1 MKIVKKIDEKHFLG
15 EEDGEKV
22 LLVKK
27 DLDLE
32 KLAEAIADDEDDD
45 DDEEEEDKKPAKKE
59 AKKEETKKPAKK
71 EEPEDDDEEEEEEGE
86 EYNWDDLKD
95 MDYNELSEL
104 ADDEELEDIDVE
116 DYDEDDDDEVEKLR
130 VAIAKELDIEV
141 PKKGKKGKK

>member
-1 MKIVKKIDEKHFLG
+1 MKIVKQIDEKHFLG

-32 KLAEAIADDEDDD
+32 KLAEAIADEDDD
-45 DDEEEEDKKPAKKE
+45 EEEDKKPAKKG
-59 AKKEETKKPAKK
+59 
-71 EEPEDDDEEEEEEGE
+71 EGE
-86 EYNWDDLKD
+86 EYSWDDLKD
-95 MDYNELSEL
+95 MDYDELSEL
-104 ADDEELEDIDVE
+104 VDDEELEDIDVE

>member
-1 MKIVKKIDEKHFLG
+1 MKIVKKIDDKHFLG

-22 LLVKK
+22 LLAVK

-32 KLAEAIADDEDDD
+32 ALAEALA
-45 DDEEEEDKKPAKKE
+45 DEEDPEEEAPKKGKKE
-59 AKKEETKKPAKK
+59 EPKKETKKPAKK
-71 EEPEDDDEEEEEEGE
+71 EEPEDDDDEDED
-86 EYNWDDLKD
+86 EYTWDDIKD
-95 MDYNELSEL
+95 MDYDELSEL
-104 ADDEELEDIDVE
+104 IDDEELEDIDVE

>member
-1 MKIVKKIDEKHFLG
+1 MKIVKQIDEKHFLG

-32 KLAEAIADDEDDD
+32 KLAEAIADE
-45 DDEEEEDKKPAKKE
+45 DDEE
-59 AKKEETKKPAKK
+59 
-71 EEPEDDDEEEEEEGE
+71 EEEEEEGE

-95 MDYNELSEL
+95 MDYDELSEL
-104 ADDEELEDIDVE
+104 VDDEELEDIDVE

>member
-32 KLAEAIADDEDDD
+32 KLAEAITDEGDDY
-45 DDEEEEDKKPAKKE
+45 EEEDKKPAKKE

-71 EEPEDDDEEEEEEGE
+71 EEPEDDDEEGE

-95 MDYNELSEL
+95 MDYDELSEL
-104 ADDEELEDIDVE
+104 VDDEELEDIDVE

>member
-15 EEDGEKV
+15 EEDGKKV

-32 KLAEAIADDEDDD
+32 KLAEAIADYEDDD
-45 DDEEEEDKKPAKKE
+45 
-59 AKKEETKKPAKK
+59 KEETKKPAKK
-71 EEPEDDDEEEEEEGE
+71 EEPEDDDEEGE

-95 MDYNELSEL
+95 MDYDELSEL
-104 ADDEELEDIDVE
+104 VDDGELEDIDVE

>member
-1 MKIVKKIDEKHFLG
+1 MKIVKQIDEKHFLG

-32 KLAEAIADDEDDD
+32 KLAEAIADEE
-45 DDEEEEDKKPAKKE
+45 DDEEE
-59 AKKEETKKPAKK
+59 
-71 EEPEDDDEEEEEEGE
+71 EEEEEEGE
-86 EYNWDDLKD
+86 EYNWDDLKG
-95 MDYNELSEL
+95 MDYDELSEL
-104 ADDEELEDIDVE
+104 VDDEELEDIDVE

>member
-1 MKIVKKIDEKHFLG
+1 MKIVKKIDDKHFLG

-22 LLVKK
+22 LLAVK

-32 KLAEAIADDEDDD
+32 ALAEALA
-45 DDEEEEDKKPAKKE
+45 DEEDPEEEAPKKGKKE
-59 AKKEETKKPAKK
+59 EPKKETKKPAKK
-71 EEPEDDDEEEEEEGE
+71 EEPEDDDD
-86 EYNWDDLKD
+86 EYTWEDIKD
-95 MDYNELSEL
+95 MDYDELSEL
-104 ADDEELEDIDVE
+104 VDDEELEDIDVE

>member
-27 DLDLE
+27 DLDLK
-32 KLAEAIADDEDDD
+32 KLAEAIADE
-45 DDEEEEDKKPAKKE
+45 K
-59 AKKEETKKPAKK
+59 
-71 EEPEDDDEEEEEEGE
+71 EEEEGE

-95 MDYNELSEL
+95 MDYDELSEL
-104 ADDEELEDIDVE
+104 VDDEELEDIDVE

>member
-1 MKIVKKIDEKHFLG
+1 MKIVKQIDEKHFLG

-32 KLAEAIADDEDDD
+32 KLSEVLADED
-45 DDEEEEDKKPAKKE
+45 KE
-59 AKKEETKKPAKK
+59 G
-71 EEPEDDDEEEEEEGE
+71 EGE
-86 EYNWDDLKD
+86 EYSWDDLKD
-95 MDYNELSEL
+95 MDYDELSEL
-104 ADDEELEDIDVE
+104 VDDEELEDIDVE
-116 DYDEDDDDEVEKLR
+116 DYDEGDDDEVEKLR

>member
-45 DDEEEEDKKPAKKE
+45 EEEDKKPAKKE

-71 EEPEDDDEEEEEEGE
+71 EESEDDDEEEEEEGE

-95 MDYNELSEL
+95 MDYDELSEL
-104 ADDEELEDIDVE
+104 VDDGELEDIDVE

>member
-1 MKIVKKIDEKHFLG
+1 MKIVKQIDEKHFLG

-45 DDEEEEDKKPAKKE
+45 EEEEE
-59 AKKEETKKPAKK
+59 KEEEK
-71 EEPEDDDEEEEEEGE
+71 EEEEGE

-95 MDYNELSEL
+95 MDYDELSEL
-104 ADDEELEDIDVE
+104 VDDEELEDIDVE

>member
-1 MKIVKKIDEKHFLG
+1 MKIVKKIDDKHFLG

-32 KLAEAIADDEDDD
+32 ALAEALADDEDP
-45 DDEEEEDKKPAKKE
+45 EEEEAPKKGKKE
-59 AKKEETKKPAKK
+59 EVKKETKKPAKK
-71 EEPEDDDEEEEEEGE
+71 EEPEEEDEDDDED
-86 EYNWDDLKD
+86 EYTWEDIKD
-95 MDYNELSEL
+95 MDYEELSEL
-104 ADDEELEDIDVE
+104 VDDEELEDIDVE

>member
-1 MKIVKKIDEKHFLG
+1 MKIVKKIDDKHFLG

-32 KLAEAIADDEDDD
+32 ALAEALADDEDS
-45 DDEEEEDKKPAKKE
+45 EEEEAPKKGKKEE
-59 AKKEETKKPAKK
+59 AKKETKKPAKK
-71 EEPEDDDEEEEEEGE
+71 EEPEEEDEDDDED
-86 EYNWDDLKD
+86 EYTWEDIKD
-95 MDYNELSEL
+95 MDYDELSEL
-104 ADDEELEDIDVE
+104 VDDEELEDIDVE

>member
-1 MKIVKKIDEKHFLG
+1 MKIVKQIDEKHFLG

-32 KLAEAIADDEDDD
+32 KLAEAIADEDDD
-45 DDEEEEDKKPAKKE
+45 DEEEDKKPAKKE
-59 AKKEETKKPAKK
+59 AKK
-71 EEPEDDDEEEEEEGE
+71 EEEEEGE

-95 MDYNELSEL
+95 MDYDELSEL
-104 ADDEELEDIDVE
+104 VDDEELEDIDVE

-130 VAIAKELDIEV
+130 VAIAKELNIEV

>member
-1 MKIVKKIDEKHFLG
+1 MKIVKKIDDKHFLG

-32 KLAEAIADDEDDD
+32 ALAEALADDEDP
-45 DDEEEEDKKPAKKE
+45 EEEEAPKKGKKEE
-59 AKKEETKKPAKK
+59 AKKETKKPAKK
-71 EEPEDDDEEEEEEGE
+71 EEPEEEDEDDDED
-86 EYNWDDLKD
+86 EYTWEDIKD
-95 MDYNELSEL
+95 MDYDELSEL
-104 ADDEELEDIDVE
+104 VDDEELEDIDVE

>member
-15 EEDGEKV
+15 EEDGKKV

-32 KLAEAIADDEDDD
+32 KLAEAIADYEDDD
-45 DDEEEEDKKPAKKE
+45 
-59 AKKEETKKPAKK
+59 KEETKKPAKK
-71 EEPEDDDEEEEEEGE
+71 EEPEDDDEEGE

-95 MDYNELSEL
+95 MDYDELSEL
-104 ADDEELEDIDVE
+104 VDDEEFEDIDVE

>member
-32 KLAEAIADDEDDD
+32 KLAEAIADDEGDY
-45 DDEEEEDKKPAKKE
+45 EEEDKKP

-71 EEPEDDDEEEEEEGE
+71 EEPEDDDEEGE

-95 MDYNELSEL
+95 MDYDELSEL
-104 ADDEELEDIDVE
+104 VDDEELEDIDVE

>member
-1 MKIVKKIDEKHFLG
+1 MKIVKQIDEKHFLG

-32 KLAEAIADDEDDD
+32 KLSEAIADDEDDD
-45 DDEEEEDKKPAKKE
+45 EEE
-59 AKKEETKKPAKK
+59 
-71 EEPEDDDEEEEEEGE
+71 EEEEEEGE
-86 EYNWDDLKD
+86 EYSWDDLKD
-95 MDYNELSEL
+95 MDYDELSEL
-104 ADDEELEDIDVE
+104 VDDEELEDIDVE

>member
-1 MKIVKKIDEKHFLG
+1 MKIVKKIDDKHFLG

-32 KLAEAIADDEDDD
+32 ALAEALADDEDP
-45 DDEEEEDKKPAKKE
+45 EEEEAPKKGKKEE
-59 AKKEETKKPAKK
+59 AKKETKKPAKK
-71 EEPEDDDEEEEEEGE
+71 EEPEEENEDDDED
-86 EYNWDDLKD
+86 EYTWEDIKD
-95 MDYNELSEL
+95 MDYDELSEL
-104 ADDEELEDIDVE
+104 VDDEELEDIDVE

>member
-1 MKIVKKIDEKHFLG
+1 MKIVKKIDDKHFLG

-22 LLVKK
+22 LLAVK

-32 KLAEAIADDEDDD
+32 ALAEALA
-45 DDEEEEDKKPAKKE
+45 DEEDPEEEAPKKGKKE
-59 AKKEETKKPAKK
+59 EPKKETKKPAKK
-71 EEPEDDDEEEEEEGE
+71 EEPEDDDDEDED
-86 EYNWDDLKD
+86 EYTWDDIKD
-95 MDYNELSEL
+95 MDYDELSEL
-104 ADDEELEDIDVE
+104 VDDEELEDIDVE

>member
-32 KLAEAIADDEDDD
+32 KLAEAIADDE
-45 DDEEEEDKKPAKKE
+45 E
-59 AKKEETKKPAKK
+59 AKKEEKKETKKPAKK

-95 MDYNELSEL
+95 MDYDELSEL
-104 ADDEELEDIDVE
+104 VDDEELEDIDVE

>member
-1 MKIVKKIDEKHFLG
+1 MKIVKQIDEKHFLG

-32 KLAEAIADDEDDD
+32 KLAEAIAD
-45 DDEEEEDKKPAKKE
+45 
-59 AKKEETKKPAKK
+59 
-71 EEPEDDDEEEEEEGE
+71 EDDDEEEEEEGE

-95 MDYNELSEL
+95 MDYDELSEL
-104 ADDEELEDIDVE
+104 VDDEELEDIDVE